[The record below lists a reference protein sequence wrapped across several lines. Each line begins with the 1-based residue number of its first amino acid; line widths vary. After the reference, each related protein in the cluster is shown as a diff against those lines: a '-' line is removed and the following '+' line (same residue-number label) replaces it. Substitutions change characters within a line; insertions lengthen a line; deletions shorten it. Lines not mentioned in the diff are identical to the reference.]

1 MKIPNYFKLANVIR
15 QTVVEDKVIEYLCS
29 QNSSVL
35 TETRIITQL
44 KESEI
49 EFSSLHNVF

>member
-35 TETRIITQL
+35 TETRIVTQL